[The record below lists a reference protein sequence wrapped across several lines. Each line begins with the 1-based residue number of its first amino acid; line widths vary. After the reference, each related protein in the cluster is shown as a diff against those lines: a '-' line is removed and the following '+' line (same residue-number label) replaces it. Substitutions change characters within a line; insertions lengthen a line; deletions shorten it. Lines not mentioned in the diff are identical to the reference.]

1 MAETSTISFV
11 LALVV
16 GFVVAKWAFAGD
28 DTSAAHQQA
37 TRRQRPGNGSASGPQ
52 RTRRRPVNQTMIEVV
67 QSLAPNLTVEQI
79 RYDLERTGNVEATVE
94 RYLSE
99 GSLPF
104 PPGYQPAPAPDAH
117 TETASSSQ
125 GSSGEPENLLKKYQ
139 VENTDI
145 NGDFEG
151 PLQKTSWKDTKEERE
166 AQLRKRQQEM
176 VLRARQKLAK
186 KEAVSSS
193 EQ

>member
-28 DTSAAHQQA
+28 DTSAASQQVN
-37 TRRQRPGNGSASGPQ
+37 RRQRPGPQ
-52 RTRRRPVNQTMIEVV
+52 RTRRRPVNQAMIEVV

-104 PPGYQPAPAPDAH
+104 PPGYQAPPAPASH
-117 TETASSSQ
+117 SETASSSRA
-125 GSSGEPENLLKKYQ
+125 SSSEPENLLKKYK
-139 VENTDI
+139 VENSDI
-145 NGDFEG
+145 NSEFEG
-151 PLQKTSWKDTKEERE
+151 PLQKTTWKDTKEERE
-166 AQLRKRQQEM
+166 AQLRKKQQEM

-186 KEAVSSS
+186 KEAASIS
-193 EQ
+193 QQ